1 MHTSMPAEFFLPPA
15 TEAEL
20 WRETAASTL
29 DCYVFIFM
37 LGIVVALPQ
46 GIVVRV

>member
-29 DCYVFIFM
+29 RIH
-37 LGIVVALPQ
+37 LHARNRRRAAPGHRRPGL
-46 GIVVRV
+46 